1 MGHQESIDRNV
12 VDIKDGKKP
21 SIKLVLIAMRVHL
34 FPSRTQKLSSFAPT
48 ILGGRLPGK
57 IGNANTNPLTNRPGG
72 FFYFICGGLE
82 MRDVRF
88 EYLNREEYD
97 KILPDLFQIL
107 HSNMSVIAPTNLS
120 YDEDFKIW
128 ISNIYPSLQDDF
140 RRTVL
145 INVDGMLIGYF
156 RYSLNLSSLLM
167 EDIQIISEYQGSG
180 VFSLLYK
187 WLVKELPQSIE
198 TVEAYAN
205 MQNSKSIGVLEHLGL
220 CYVGVNKTGK
230 SFHYKGDYSSLLKKY
245 S

>member
-1 MGHQESIDRNV
+1 MQN
-12 VDIKDGKKP
+12 
-21 SIKLVLIAMRVHL
+21 
-34 FPSRTQKLSSFAPT
+34 
-48 ILGGRLPGK
+48 
-57 IGNANTNPLTNRPGG
+57 
-72 FFYFICGGLE
+72 
-82 MRDVRF
+82 VRF
-88 EYLNREEYD
+88 EYLKCEKYD
-97 KILPDLFQIL
+97 EILPQLFHIL
-107 HSNMSVIAPTNLS
+107 YSNMSVIAPTNHS

-128 ISNIYPSLQDDF
+128 ISYIYPSLQDDS
-140 RRTVL
+140 RKTVL

-205 MQNSKSIGVLEHLGL
+205 KQNSKSIGVLEHLGL
-220 CYVGVNKTGK
+220 RCVGVNKTGK
-230 SFHYKGDYSSLLKKY
+230 SFHYKGDYSSLLNKY